1 MADGLFHV
9 FFVRTAFLRMRLIH
23 LSKRGGFMVS
33 QITNSSRRLCR
44 AYRTIN
50 LVINVHNLQ
59 TLFQNQLQICMEAIV
74 DMKLVINKWNRHIEE
89 ETSLTARIPLS
100 SLDQIERLNAEINND
115 NCECKDY
122 EITF

>member
-1 MADGLFHV
+1 MLVLLSLLDCP
-9 FFVRTAFLRMRLIH
+9 LIRIYTS
-23 LSKRGGFMVS
+23 LENNAGMCTFD
-33 QITNSSRRLCR
+33 
-44 AYRTIN
+44 
-50 LVINVHNLQ
+50 
-59 TLFQNQLQICMEAIV
+59 QLQICMEAIV